1 MVINKVCIIGA
12 GLMGSGIAY
21 VIANAGPQ
29 VVIVDI
35 KEEYVKSGMS
45 RIKGDV
51 KEGISRGKMSPAEG
65 MKLVGKF
72 STSIDLAEA
81 CKDADLVIEA
91 VFESMEVKKEV
102 FTTLSENAKEDAILA
117 TNTSTLSIS
126 KIAEIVKNPERVI
139 GMHFFSP
146 VSAMKLVEVILG
158 IKTSVE
164 VKNALMD
171 FSKKIGKVPIAAK
184 DSPGFLVNRI
194 LLPMLNEAMKANI
207 SGEGSMQQIDDMAA
221 GKYNFPAGPFL
232 LSDNVGLDVAYHA
245 MKTLEAAFG
254 ECYKPAE
261 TLTKLVEAGH
271 LGMKTGKGFFSYS
284 DAEEP
289 VIDPDVEGEFDM
301 MRIIAPQ
308 LNEAFR
314 LIDEGVATEEDI
326 DSAVKLGTRVPKGPF
341 ELTKEYGAAKIL
353 QTMRDLESKFGK
365 CYTPS
370 PSLIKL
376 SEN

>member
-1 MVINKVCIIGA
+1 MEINKVCIIGA

-29 VVIVDI
+29 VILVDI
-35 KEEYVKSGMS
+35 KEEYVKAGMN

-91 VFESMEVKKEV
+91 VYESMDVKKQV
-102 FTTLSENAKEDAILA
+102 FTTLSENAKNDAILA
-117 TNTSTLSIS
+117 TNTSTLSIG
-126 KIAEIVKNPERVI
+126 KISEVVNNPGRVI

-146 VSAMKLVEVILG
+146 VSAMKLVEVISG
-158 IKTSVE
+158 TNTSAD
-164 VKNALMD
+164 VKESLME

-184 DSPGFLVNRI
+184 DSPGFLVNRL

-207 SGEGSMQQIDDMAA
+207 GGEGSMQQIDDVAA
-221 GKYNFPAGPFL
+221 GKHNFPAGPFL

-245 MKTLEAAFG
+245 MKTLEDAFG
-254 ECYKPAE
+254 ECYKPAA
-261 TLTKLVEAGH
+261 TLTKLVEDGN
-271 LGMKTGKGFFSYS
+271 LGMKTGKGFFNYA
-284 DAEEP
+284 DGGEP
-289 VIDPDVEGEFDM
+289 IVDPDVEGEFNIL
-301 MRIIAPQ
+301 RILAPMF
-308 LNEAFR
+308 NEAFR
-314 LIDEGVATEEDI
+314 LIDEEVAAEDDI
-326 DSAVKLGTRVPKGPF
+326 DNAAMLGARFPKGPF
-341 ELTKEYGAAKIL
+341 ALTKEFGAGLIL
-353 QTMRDLESKFGK
+353 QTMRDLESKHGK

-376 SEN
+376 AEN

>member
-45 RIKGDV
+45 RIKNDV
-51 KEGISRGKMSPAEG
+51 KEGISRGKMSPMEG
-65 MKLVGKF
+65 MNLVGKF
-72 STSIDLAEA
+72 STSINLAEA

-91 VFESMEVKKEV
+91 VFESMDVKKQV

-117 TNTSTLSIS
+117 TNTSTLSIT

-146 VSAMKLVEVILG
+146 VSAMKLVEVISG

-164 VKNALMD
+164 VKNTLMD
-171 FSKKIGKVPIAAK
+171 FSKSIGKVPIAAK

-207 SGEGSMQQIDDMAA
+207 NGEGSMQQIDDMAA

-245 MKTLEAAFG
+245 MKTLEDAFG
-254 ECYKPAE
+254 DCYKPAE
-261 TLTKLVEAGH
+261 TLTKLFEAGH
-271 LGMKTGKGFFSYS
+271 LGMKTGKGFFTYS
-284 DAEEP
+284 DDEES
-289 VIDPDVEGEFDM
+289 VADPDVEGEFDM
-301 MRIIAPQ
+301 MRILAPQ

-326 DSAVKLGTRVPKGPF
+326 DSAVRLGTRVPKGPF

-376 SEN
+376 AEN

>member
-1 MVINKVCIIGA
+1 MEINKVCIIGA
-12 GLMGSGIAY
+12 GYMGSGIAY

-29 VVIVDI
+29 VKLVDI
-35 KEEYVKSGMS
+35 KEEYVKSGMN

-65 MKLVGKF
+65 MKLVNKF

-81 CKDADLVIEA
+81 CKDADLIIEA
-91 VFESMEVKKEV
+91 VFESMDVKKQV
-102 FTTLSENAKEDAILA
+102 FTTLSENAREDAIFA

-126 KIAEIVKNPERVI
+126 KIAEFVKNPERVI

-146 VSAMKLVEVILG
+146 VSAMKLIEVISG
-158 IKTSVE
+158 VKTSAGTKDDVM
-164 VKNALMD
+164 K
-171 FSKKIGKVPIAAK
+171 FSEKIGKTPIAAK
-184 DSPGFLVNRI
+184 DSPGFLVNRL

-207 SGEGSMQQIDDMAA
+207 GGEGSMQQIDDIAA

-245 MKTLEAAFG
+245 MKTLEDAFG

-261 TLTKLVEAGH
+261 TLTKLFNDGH
-271 LGMKTGKGFFSYS
+271 LGMKTGKGFFNYS
-284 DAEEP
+284 DGSEP
-289 VIDPDVEGEFDM
+289 VVDPDVEGEFDIL
-301 MRIIAPQ
+301 RILAPMF
-308 LNEAFR
+308 NEAFR
-314 LIDEGVATEEDI
+314 LIDEGVATEDDI
-326 DSAVKLGTRVPKGPF
+326 DSAAMLGTRMPKGPF
-341 ELTKEYGAAKIL
+341 AQTKEFGAAKIL
-353 QTMRDLESKFGK
+353 QTMRDLETKFGK

-376 SEN
+376 VEN